1 MSPEETRKIVR
12 ASVQETL
19 VSLGIDISNPESV
32 EKWQRNMAWVDDRRR
47 LEQHLS
53 WKVVAALAV
62 FVVGGVLS
70 ALILGVKTILNI
82 H

>member
-1 MSPEETRKIVR
+1 MNAEETRRIVR
-12 ASVQETL
+12 ATVQETL
-19 VSLGIDISNPESV
+19 VSLGIDITDHESLD
-32 EKWQRNMAWVDDRRR
+32 KFQRNMAWVDDRRQ
-47 LEQHLS
+47 LEKHLS

-70 ALILGVKTILNI
+70 AVILGVKTILNI